1 MSLVTKPIP
10 SRTHPTLQL
19 ELHYDPSPDAPPTDF
34 VITYANRS
42 RYVLGTRQIS
52 DEEFE
57 HIGQSIAKGTLI
69 GMPVFAYVHSGVMLK
84 AAYANPFTCQW
95 DSGRS
100 GWVYT
105 EAHTLRELLGVK
117 RITQRVKERAY
128 KLMHMQVEQ
137 FSAYLNGDC
146 YGFIVRDI
154 LTGESLDSCWGY
166 YGLDE
171 VQTGGRCALAQ
182 MEAITPLQLELSLET
197 TTEKE

>member
-1 MSLVTKPIP
+1 MAFVIKPIP
-10 SRTHPTLQL
+10 STTHPHLQL
-19 ELHYDPSPDAPPTDF
+19 EIHYDPGPSEPNTDF
-34 VITYANRS
+34 VITYNARA
-42 RYVLGTRQIS
+42 RYILGTRAIS

-57 HIGQSIAKGTLI
+57 HIGASIAKGKLI

-84 AAYANPFTCQW
+84 AAEANPFTCQW

-105 EAHTLRELLGVK
+105 EAHTLRSIYGVK
-117 RITQRVKERAY
+117 RLTKRIKEQALKDMRA
-128 KLMHMQVEQ
+128 QVEE

-166 YGLDE
+166 YGLDA

-182 MEAITPLQLELSLET
+182 MEALTPLQMELFAT

>member
-1 MSLVTKPIP
+1 MSFVTKPIP
-10 SRTHPTLQL
+10 SLTHPNLQL
-19 ELHYDPSPDAPPTDF
+19 EIHYDPGPSAPDIDF

-42 RYVLGTRQIS
+42 RYILGTRAIS

-57 HIGQSIAKGTLI
+57 NIGAGIASGKLI

-84 AAYANPFTCQW
+84 AAEANPFHCQF

-105 EAHTLRELLGVK
+105 EAHTLRTLYGVK
-117 RITQRVKERAY
+117 RLTKRIKEQALKDMCAQVKE
-128 KLMHMQVEQ
+128 

-146 YGFIVRDI
+146 YGFIIRD
-154 LTGESLDSCWGY
+154 TVTRESLDSCWGY

-182 MEAITPLQLELSLET
+182 MEALTPLQLTLPLET
-197 TTEKE
+197 ATKE